1 MLIAIG
7 SRMTWAT
14 VTLRS
19 SPVSL
24 PGFGRLTFRG
34 GEVTA
39 GGANIGVGYLSGL
52 GLLIALVALGWLT
65 AGPRTRMAL
74 SLLAF
79 GAAIAGGILTLQARG
94 EVSARAASFVRTE
107 AGDPSLE
114 IRRVAT
120 GPGIGVTAAG
130 AAVATLSAVAGG
142 AAGRLVPRMRM
153 PESPDPG
160 ASE

>member
-94 EVSARAASFVRTE
+94 ERAGFW
-107 AGDPSLE
+107 
-114 IRRVAT
+114 AT
-120 GPGIGVTAAG
+120 GPVRE
-130 AAVATLSAVAGG
+130 LGG
-142 AAGRLVPRMRM
+142 FVGDELRLWPPAEKPR
-153 PESPDPG
+153 P
-160 ASE
+160 